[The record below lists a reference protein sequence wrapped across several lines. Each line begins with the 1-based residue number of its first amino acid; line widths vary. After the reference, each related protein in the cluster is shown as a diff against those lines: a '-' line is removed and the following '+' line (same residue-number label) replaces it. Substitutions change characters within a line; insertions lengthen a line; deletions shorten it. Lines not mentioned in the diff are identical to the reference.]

1 MGVGPGAGGSLP
13 HFRAHERRPV
23 KLSVGIAAERPGAE
37 RHATVLN
44 VSLAGAGLE
53 LEAPLVPGEK
63 LALSFTTPT
72 LWDPLVLRAVVTWSE
87 DPAPRAELDAL
98 GRPRIT
104 ARAGVAFDYADP
116 ASVLAMYELI
126 ASLAYD

>member
-1 MGVGPGAGGSLP
+1 MGAGPETRGPLP

-23 KLSVGIAAERPGAE
+23 RLSVGIVAERPGAE
-37 RHATVLN
+37 RQATVLN

-53 LEAPLVPGEK
+53 LETPLIPGEK

-98 GRPRIT
+98 GRPRIA
-104 ARAGVAFDYADP
+104 ARAGVAFDYSDP
-116 ASVLAMYELI
+116 ASVLAMHELI
-126 ASLAYD
+126 ASLGYD